1 MSLLLIIDAE
11 NNYPFLI
18 PRLNTCCMLQSQN
31 FHYLGS
37 TCDLDFNFMAATCH
51 Q

>member
-11 NNYPFLI
+11 NKHPFLI
-18 PRLNTCCMLQSQN
+18 PRLNTCRMLQSQN
-31 FHYLGS
+31 FHYVGS
-37 TCDLDFNFMAATCH
+37 THDLDFNFMTATCH